1 MDFILSGDY
10 CSNMPPVAVKTIL
23 WLFHRHNAFPTE
35 QVWKGLLFGKQVE
48 TNDHTLDMLFCCSPW
63 TKLMCFI
70 LQVQGMSFLA
80 AVLLLN
86 MEPSDAFI
94 CFANLLNKPC
104 QLAFF
109 RIDHPMVRKG
119 HTCLENTNGNSWKN
133 MCCFDDTSRKLNNA
147 EPLSFRK
154 KSAEILSIRTRKRER
169 WLQRRQERRKFTYLT
184 MKNSNFARF
193 ARAFFIVCIFLS
205 RACQMY
211 DEKWPVL
218 QSCGQCQKLL
228 KKTSIFS
235 FLFRTA
241 HTNLVPG

>member
-1 MDFILSGDY
+1 
-10 CSNMPPVAVKTIL
+10 
-23 WLFHRHNAFPTE
+23 
-35 QVWKGLLFGKQVE
+35 
-48 TNDHTLDMLFCCSPW
+48 
-63 TKLMCFI
+63 
-70 LQVQGMSFLA
+70 MSFLA

-119 HTCLENTNGNSWKN
+119 YTGIENSNGNYCKS
-133 MCCFDDTSRKLNNA
+133 MCCFDDTSRKPSNA

-169 WLQRRQERRKFTYLT
+169 WYQRRQERRKFAYLT
-184 MKNSNFARF
+184 MKNRNVARF

-205 RACQMY
+205 RACQIY
-211 DEKWPVL
+211 DEK
-218 QSCGQCQKLL
+218 
-228 KKTSIFS
+228 
-235 FLFRTA
+235 
-241 HTNLVPG
+241 